1 MDEIAASSPV
11 LDAALPRPF
20 GAGGVDQRRLAGL
33 VALIA
38 GIPVS
43 GTPRDVLGEAY
54 EYFLEK
60 FARAEGRRGG
70 EFYTPASVVR
80 LLVEMLEPYAGQM
93 YDPCCGSGGM
103 FVQAEK
109 LVLARGGRVG
119 GGGAGGGDTA
129 GRGGAAGI
137 AVYGQESNGRTW
149 GLARMNLAIHG
160 IAGDLGSRCADT
172 FREDVHP
179 GLRADFI
186 LANPPFNMSDW
197 ARQPGDPRWE
207 YGVPPAGNANF
218 AWLQHIVSKLGS
230 QGTAGVVLANGSMS
244 SRQSGEGAIRAAL
257 VEAGLVSCV
266 VALPERLFRSTSI
279 PACLWFLARGK
290 GSRRGEVLFIDARAM
305 GTLVS
310 RTERVLLPADI
321 AVIAGAYRA
330 WRGTGAGSGG
340 AGRTG
345 PYADVPG
352 LARSASLAEIRSRDH
367 VLAPGQYVGMPELAV
382 PSGAEPVTDKVER
395 LTKELL
401 AGFDESARLEQA
413 VRDQLARRAT
423 PRD

>member
-1 MDEIAASSPV
+1 
-11 LDAALPRPF
+11 
-20 GAGGVDQRRLAGL
+20 
-33 VALIA
+33 
-38 GIPVS
+38 VS

-279 PACLWFLARGK
+279 PACLWFLARG
-290 GSRRGEVLFIDARAM
+290 
-305 GTLVS
+305 
-310 RTERVLLPADI
+310 
-321 AVIAGAYRA
+321 
-330 WRGTGAGSGG
+330 TGAGSGG